1 MRVLWAILRIVFAG
15 AAIAAI
21 VGQLIRSTDLT
32 VEAKRSVGL
41 MLTNFFSYFTIASNV
56 LTVIVLLMG
65 AFFLLTRKG
74 DDTRWFT
81 VLRVVLVTYMS
92 VTGIVYNLL
101 LRGVEV
107 APGATVEWSNT
118 LLHVVGPIF
127 VVLDWLL
134 APGRIPV
141 SYWRTIR
148 VVVIFPIVWA
158 IYTLIRGPFTP
169 NEITGKSYWYPYPFL
184 DPNLS
189 PNGYLSVAFYV
200 VMIAMLIGLVAA
212 LAIYVSRRKIIRIL
226 PGQPQPDPASLPPA

>member
-1 MRVLWAILRIVFAG
+1 MRILWGILRVAFA
-15 AAIAAI
+15 AAAVAAI
-21 VGQLIRSTDLT
+21 VGQLIRSTQLT
-32 VEAKRSVGL
+32 VEASRNVAL
-41 MLTNFFSYFTIASNV
+41 MVTNFFSYFTIASNV

-65 AFFLLTRKG
+65 AFFLFTRKG
-74 DDTRWFT
+74 DDTHWFT
-81 VLRVVLVTYMS
+81 VLRVVLVTYMG
-92 VTGIVYNLL
+92 VTGIVYNTL

-127 VVLDWLL
+127 VVLDWFF

-158 IYTLIRGPFTP
+158 AYTLIRGPLTP
-169 NEITGKSYWYPYPFL
+169 NEITGATYWYPYPFL
-184 DPNLS
+184 DPHLS
-189 PNGYLSVAFYV
+189 PNGYTSVAFYV

-212 LAIYVSRRKIIRIL
+212 GAIYVSRRKIVRIL
-226 PGQPQPDPASLPPA
+226 PGQPQPDTAKLPPA